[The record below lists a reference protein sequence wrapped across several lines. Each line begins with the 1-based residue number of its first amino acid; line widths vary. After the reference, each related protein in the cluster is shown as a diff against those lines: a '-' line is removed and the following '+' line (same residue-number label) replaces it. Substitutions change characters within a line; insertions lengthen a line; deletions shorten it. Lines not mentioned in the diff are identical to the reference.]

1 MFTVSIFSLRGAAV
15 TLSVSFCWCRHITP
29 TFPVLIALHYSSV
42 CASISL
48 LPPHMT
54 SYSVPI
60 NLPGGAIQLLTLHG
74 KHSAAELE
82 NNRLYSACSLQTF
95 PALDPDEVVFEPRS
109 SRLLVR
115 GLGENDMD
123 EDEEDCE
130 SSARLLGMSF
140 MNRSS
145 AHRSNSSPYTRQ
157 APPR

>member
-1 MFTVSIFSLRGAAV
+1 MY
-15 TLSVSFCWCRHITP
+15 
-29 TFPVLIALHYSSV
+29 FP
-42 CASISL
+42 
-48 LPPHMT
+48 
-54 SYSVPI
+54 
-60 NLPGGAIQLLTLHG
+60 
-74 KHSAAELE
+74 
-82 NNRLYSACSLQTF
+82 CSLQTF
-95 PALDPDEVVFEPRS
+95 PALDPDEVVYEPRS